1 MIFRAMAVALCAAGC
16 TAAGVQTANGTRT
29 TARGDRID
37 YDLYLPEG
45 RAAAPAVILTHGFGR
60 SRKQHADTARFL
72 AEKGMVV
79 LVPNMGSLLGGKGAQ
94 AANVENTVD
103 HIVWLRERSARE
115 GDLLKGRLDPG
126 RIALAGHS
134 AGGAVSFDAALSA
147 QDRGVPV
154 AGVVLMDAAPWPE
167 TVDRARQAKQFPIAS
182 LRSEPSMCNG
192 SGSVSKLLDN
202 LSFSADDIKIRGA
215 THCDPEGPTNLLCR
229 VPCGGSSATAQETYR
244 SLMFLFLRDLFGLP
258 RKPGDLASYELA
270 LEQLEREAVIGRR
283 ANAAGAA
290 RMPATATRQ

>member
-1 MIFRAMAVALCAAGC
+1 MITREIAVALCAAAC
-16 TAAGVQTANGTRT
+16 AAAGVQVENGKRT
-29 TARGDRID
+29 TARGDTIE

-45 RAAAPAVILTHGFGR
+45 QRAVPAVILTHGFGR

-72 AEKGMVV
+72 AESGMVV
-79 LVPNMGSLLGGKGAQ
+79 LVPNMVSLFGGKGAQ

-115 GDLLKGRLDPG
+115 GDLLKRQLDPE

-134 AGGAVSFDAALSA
+134 AGGAVSFDAVVSA
-147 QDRGVPV
+147 QKRGVPV
-154 AGVVLMDAAPWPE
+154 AGVVLLDAVPWPE
-167 TVDRARQAKQFPIAS
+167 TVDRARQARQVPIAS

-202 LSFSADDIKIRGA
+202 LSFRADDIKIRGA

-229 VPCGGSSATAQETYR
+229 VPCGGSSAKAQETYR
-244 SLMFLFLRDLFGLP
+244 RLMFLFLRDLFGLP
-258 RKPGDLASYELA
+258 RKPGDPVSYELA
-270 LEQLEREAVIGRR
+270 LEQFEREAVIGRR